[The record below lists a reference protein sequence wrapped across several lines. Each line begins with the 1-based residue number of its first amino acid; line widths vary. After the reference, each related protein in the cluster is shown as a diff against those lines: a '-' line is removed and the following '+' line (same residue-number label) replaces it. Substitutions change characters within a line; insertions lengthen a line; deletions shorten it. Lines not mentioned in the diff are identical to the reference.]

1 MFDSVGRNIDAEA
14 GKRQLTALVLTLVVA
29 GSVVGGGFL
38 YAAWMATRYIID
50 QIQDDSD
57 MVEVV
62 MEDPGMDDALPP
74 PPPPPPPPAASTPEP
89 DDEDVQ
95 QNPDEM
101 SEDIKQLDEKVE
113 DKVKNDKGGQEGGQE
128 GGVVGGVEG
137 GVVGGVVGGVI
148 GGQLGGVR
156 VFHHSEVKV
165 KRRVQPR
172 YPDAAQDLHLGAVI
186 CRVNVFID
194 EKGVPY
200 DIEPQNCPKVF
211 HQEVKDALYKWR
223 WYPAKVE
230 RKAVKGQFLMAIK
243 FVP

>member
-1 MFDSVGRNIDAEA
+1 MEMKRIDRRVDRLKKDIRRHEDRI
-14 GKRQLTALVLTLVVA
+14 KRIPANLKVP
-29 GSVVGGGFL
+29 GFL
-38 YAAWMATRYIID
+38 LD
-50 QIQDDSD
+50 
-57 MVEVV
+57 VE
-62 MEDPGMDDALPP
+62 
-74 PPPPPPPPAASTPEP
+74 
-89 DDEDVQ
+89 
-95 QNPDEM
+95 
-101 SEDIKQLDEKVE
+101 
-113 DKVKNDKGGQEGGQE
+113 
-128 GGVVGGVEG
+128 GGVEG
-137 GVVGGVVGGVI
+137 GVVGGVVGGVL

-172 YPDAAQDLHLGAVI
+172 YPPAAQDLNLGDVV

-230 RKAVKGQFLMAIK
+230 GKAVKGQFLMAIK